1 MKKTKRSVFKTQKKR
16 SLLSR
21 VIRKF
26 FAFTL
31 TLVILVGFAIYY
43 VLSSSLPQYDGSV
56 DVEDISQSVTIERDA
71 LGTAKIQAENRHD
84 LAFSL
89 GWLHAQERYFQMDLL
104 RRRAAGELSEIIGPA
119 TLSADKKVR
128 VHRFRHRAEQ
138 ILNYLSNEHRAL
150 IDAYTLGVNKGLNAL
165 DTSPFEYW
173 LLQTE
178 PQAWQA
184 SDTLLVVYAMY
195 LTLQDSGVERERVL
209 TSAFN
214 NLDETTFN
222 FLLPKGSVFDAPILS
237 NNFILNNSPNSVM
250 QQTSRTSL
258 PIQNTVK
265 HSKISDQ
272 QQTNIN
278 QQSTQSKTNSN
289 DNDPDAK
296 PGSNNF
302 AISGS
307 RSQYR
312 SAIIAGDMHL
322 SHGVPNIWFKANLSY
337 KHKQQDIHLS
347 GVTLP
352 GTPLLISGTNNQI
365 AWAFTNSYGDYS
377 DVISVTTSPDK
388 PGQYKHNNNWHNFHY
403 ANEVIKIK
411 GQASQ
416 TLKVKETIFGP
427 VLQETNDKAHSFLW
441 VAHDSKAVNLNL
453 INFEQA
459 TSVEQALKLAK
470 NVSIPAQ
477 NLLVG
482 DTKGNIGW
490 TIIGPLPQRNNQSN
504 PYTTIHHVDGKIQWL
519 DAEHY
524 PYVIN
529 PDNNALWTANS
540 RVVDGDDLKKVGDG
554 GYALGVRAKLIRDKL
569 IKLDNANERD
579 LLAIQLDTDAE
590 LYWRWRDH
598 LLSELQK
605 QPFKSNQH
613 QEAID
618 LIKHWNGK
626 SDSDQAGFTL
636 IRAYRNNVKKQ
647 LLSPLTKQL
656 DKNAKYSFSYYSS
669 QYEQTLW
676 TLVTEQPS
684 QYLPSN
690 VKDYQSVF
698 NVAFDK
704 VVERYTSNHQQLSD
718 QVWGMHNQLN
728 IKHPISQ
735 AVPFLGVFLDR
746 QHYAMPGDTHSPR
759 VQTPRFGASQR
770 MVIAPGQPE
779 SAIFHMPGGQSGHP
793 LSPFYNTGFD
803 DWVIGEATP
812 LTSTN
817 PIHTLTL
824 KAKSK

>member
-1 MKKTKRSVFKTQKKR
+1 MKKSKRSVFKTQKKR
-16 SLLSR
+16 SFISR
-21 VIRKF
+21 FIRRF
-26 FAFTL
+26 IAITL
-31 TLVILVGFAIYY
+31 TLAVIVSFVIYY
-43 VLSSSLPQYDGSV
+43 VLSSSLPQYDGE
-56 DVEDISQSVTIERDA
+56 VEIDSLSQSVTIERDA
-71 LGTAKIQAENRHD
+71 LGTASIKAQNRQD

-89 GWLHAQERYFQMDLL
+89 GWLHAQERFFQMDLL
-104 RRRAAGELSEIIGPA
+104 RRRAAGELSEIIGSA

-128 VHRFRHRAEQ
+128 MHRFRHRAEQ
-138 ILNYLSNEHRAL
+138 ILNYLSDEHRSL
-150 IDAYTLGVNKGLNAL
+150 LDAYTHGVNTGLNAL

-178 PQAWQA
+178 PQPWQA
-184 SDTLLVVYAMY
+184 SDTLLVVYSMY

-214 NLDETTFN
+214 NLDETVFN
-222 FLLPKGSVFDAPILS
+222 FLLPKGSVFDAPIT
-237 NNFILNNSPNSVM
+237 PMDVM
-250 QQTSRTSL
+250 QQTPKPSL
-258 PIQNTVK
+258 QIPDTVNHQESAVEK
-265 HSKISDQ
+265 NSKA
-272 QQTNIN
+272 
-278 QQSTQSKTNSN
+278 
-289 DNDPDAK
+289 DNDAK

-302 AISGS
+302 AIAGS

-337 KHKQQDIHLS
+337 KHKQQVIQLS

-352 GTPLLISGTNNQI
+352 GTPLLISGTNNKI

-388 PGQYKHNNNWHNFHY
+388 PGQYKHNNSWHNFHY
-403 ANEVIKIK
+403 ANEIINIK
-411 GQASQ
+411 GQPSQ

-427 VLQETNDKAHSFLW
+427 VLQQANNQAHSFLW

-453 INFEQA
+453 MNFEQA
-459 TSVEQALKLAK
+459 TSVEQAIELAK

-477 NLLVG
+477 NLVVG
-482 DTKGNIGW
+482 DTQGNIGW
-490 TIIGPLPQRNNQSN
+490 TIIGPLPERADQTD
-504 PYTTIHHVDGKIQWL
+504 PYKTIHHVDGKIQWL
-519 DAEHY
+519 SPQLY
-524 PYVIN
+524 PHVIN

-569 IKLDNANERD
+569 IKLENANERD

-618 LIKHWNGK
+618 LIKRWNGK
-626 SDSDQAGFTL
+626 SDRDQAGFTL
-636 IRAYRNNVKKQ
+636 IRAYRNQVKNQ

-656 DKNAKYSFSYYSS
+656 DKDAKYSFSFYSS

-676 TLVTEQPS
+676 TLITEQPK
-684 QYLPSN
+684 QYLPSDF
-690 VKDYQSVF
+690 KDYSSLF
-698 NVAFDK
+698 NTAFDK
-704 VVERYTSNHQQLSD
+704 VIERYTSNHQQLSD
-718 QVWGMHNQLN
+718 QVWGIHNQLS

-735 AVPFLGVFLDR
+735 AVPVLGVFLDR
-746 QHYAMPGDTHSPR
+746 KPYPMAGDTHSPR

-770 MVIAPGQPE
+770 MVIAPGHPE

-793 LSPFYNTGFD
+793 LSPFYETGFD
-803 DWVIGEATP
+803 DWVEGKVTP
-812 LTSTN
+812 LTSTS
-817 PIHTLTL
+817 PIHTLRL
-824 KAKSK
+824 KAKTQ